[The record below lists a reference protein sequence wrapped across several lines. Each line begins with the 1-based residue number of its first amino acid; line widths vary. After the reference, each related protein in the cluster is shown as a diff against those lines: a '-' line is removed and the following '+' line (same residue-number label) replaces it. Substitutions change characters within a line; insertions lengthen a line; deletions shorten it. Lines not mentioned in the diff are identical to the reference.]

1 MVAVCSMAKSDH
13 AMLHLHVT
21 EILYR
26 FVWGREVS
34 VSLKGGYM
42 KYTFTFICFLIA
54 PAWVFSQGDTYLV
67 QGQLAIQKIP
77 EWAYL
82 VPDSELPQQ
91 VDSVEIKDGYFEFR
105 GELIRPLKARV
116 FTGKNFRQAVKGHC
130 LYLYLEP
137 DTVFIS
143 SPDTLR
149 HAQVTGG
156 PENQCYSELR
166 TLLRQADSRLRSFA
180 GAYLGIPAFYEDSL
194 AGTDKGVYPG
204 VLFRQSES
212 NNSHLSVVMII
223 FHAFQENDHYATGQ
237 RYTASFKTN
246 IFHRLFFVSVS
257 LATAAFI
264 FGAGTGTVRLRLSF
278 LDRIIGSDWCS
289 VL

>member
-212 NNSHLSVVMII
+212 LHWSI
-223 FHAFQENDHYATGQ
+223 TQ
-237 RYTASFKTN
+237 RFIKKYPE
-246 IFHRLFFVSVS
+246 RWVS
-257 LATAAFI
+257 LDALIESARGNKEASQASAVFNQLSAAI
-264 FGAGTGTVRLRLSF
+264 RGSLEAEKYLTGLNGAKGTH
-278 LDRIIGSDWCS
+278 
-289 VL
+289 